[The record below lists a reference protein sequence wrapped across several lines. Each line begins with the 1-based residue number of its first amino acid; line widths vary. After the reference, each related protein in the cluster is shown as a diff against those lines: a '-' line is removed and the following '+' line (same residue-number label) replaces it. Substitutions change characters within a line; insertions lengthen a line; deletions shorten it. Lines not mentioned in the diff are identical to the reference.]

1 MYFNGKTSWHGNCSW
16 SLVKFSIFRR
26 SPMRETLIA
35 TAVGIAFGVM
45 AADAPPDAFAVSST
59 VLTVAKLF

>member
-1 MYFNGKTSWHGNCSW
+1 
-16 SLVKFSIFRR
+16 
-26 SPMRETLIA
+26 MRETLIA

-59 VLTVAKLF
+59 VFTVAKFF